1 MPRATAR
8 GARDAGRRVLA
19 AAIRDITDPALDMDA
34 DSVTWLTWGDLPAF
48 LGLLQSWTEA
58 GVSEAIMAGK
68 VEQRRIYDDRAG
80 ALDDVLGDLGS
91 RHTDQLIGAAVGVL
105 EGAGIRLLESTVF
118 LHDYLA
124 TEGPMTHREPTD
136 EELADIEHGW
146 SIAKK
151 IGGLDIGQT
160 VVVKGRAVVAVEAM
174 EGTDECIRRA
184 AGIAGD
190 GSVVVKVAKPGQDL
204 RFDVPVV
211 GLDTV
216 EVMVATGARVLAV
229 EAGIT
234 VLFDREHMVRRAD
247 ASGIAVVGRTDG

>member
-8 GARDAGRRVLA
+8 GAKAAGRSVLA
-19 AAIRDITDPALDMDA
+19 AAIRDITDPALEADA
-34 DSVTWLTWGDLPAF
+34 DSVSWLTWGDLPAF
-48 LGLLQSWTEA
+48 LELLQSWRRA

-80 ALDDVLGDLGS
+80 ALDELLGDLGS
-91 RHTDQLIGAAVGVL
+91 RHTDELIGAAVAVL
-105 EGAGIRLLESTVF
+105 EGAGIELLDSTAF
-118 LHDYLA
+118 LAEHLA
-124 TEGPMTHREPTD
+124 TDGPIARRRPSEA
-136 EELADIEHGW
+136 ELADIEHGW
-146 SIAKK
+146 SIAKE
-151 IGGLDIGQT
+151 IGGLDVGQT

-184 AGIAGD
+184 SAVAGEGT
-190 GSVVVKVAKPGQDL
+190 VVVKVAKPHQDL

-216 EVMVATGARVLAV
+216 EVMASAGARVLAV

-234 VLFDREHMVRRAD
+234 VLFDRDEMVRRAD
-247 ASGIAVVGRTDG
+247 EAGIAVVGRSAT